1 MADKTSM
8 VLIPALLCD
17 EALYGE
23 VLSGLEDRVS
33 AQVMMSPQPTLTASV
48 GDILARAPE
57 HFVLGGTSYGA
68 RLAIEIA
75 LAAPGRL
82 RGLWLMGATPGEPD
96 REQGLGIAGMIEDRT
111 EEAIAMLAGLVV
123 AQQHAEARSTFEA
136 MARRVGGRDG
146 GAQMRALTDGADVW
160 DRLGSLHIPTLV
172 VWGKDDALVPVATG
186 RRLADALPH
195 AHYFA
200 LDDCGHLP
208 TLEKADEVTDI
219 VAEWLGYDVDDAH
232 AH

>member
-1 MADKTSM
+1 MADKTPM

-23 VLSGLEDRVS
+23 VLSGLEDRVA
-33 AQVMMSPQPTLTASV
+33 AQVMMSPHPTLAESV
-48 GDILARAPE
+48 ADILARAPE
-57 HFVLGGTSYGA
+57 RFVLGGTSYGA
-68 RLAIEIA
+68 RLAIEVA
-75 LAAPGRL
+75 LAAPGRI
-82 RGLWLMGATPGEPD
+82 RGLWLMGANPGAPD
-96 REQGLGIAGMIEDRT
+96 REQGLGIAGMIEDST
-111 EEAIAMLAGLVV
+111 DDAIAMLAGLVV
-123 AQQHAEARSTFEA
+123 APQHTEAKATFEA

-146 GAQMRALTDGADVW
+146 GAQMRALADGEDVW
-160 DRLGSLHIPTLV
+160 ERLGSLHVPSLV

-195 AHYFA
+195 AHWFA

-208 TLEKADEVTDI
+208 TIEKPFEVTDI
-219 VAEWLGYDVDDAH
+219 VAEWLGYDVDEAH

>member
-1 MADKTSM
+1 MADKIPM

-23 VLSGLEDRVS
+23 VLSGLEDKVA
-33 AQVMMSPQPTLTASV
+33 AQVMMSPHPTLADSV
-48 GDILARAPE
+48 ADILSRAPE
-57 HFVLGGTSYGA
+57 RFVLGGTSYGA

-75 LAAPGRL
+75 LAAPARV
-82 RGLWLMGATPGEPD
+82 RGLWLMGANPGAQD
-96 REQGLGIAGMIEDRT
+96 QTQSLGLAGMIEDST
-111 EEAIAMLAGLVV
+111 EDAIALLAGLVV
-123 AQQHAEARSTFEA
+123 AQQHAGAKSSFEA
-136 MARRVGGRDG
+136 MARRVGGTDG
-146 GAQMRALTDGADVW
+146 GAQMRALAAGADVW
-160 DRLGSLHIPTLV
+160 ERLGSIHIPTLV

-186 RRLADALPH
+186 RRLSDALPH

-208 TLEKADEVTDI
+208 TIEKPDEVTDI
-219 VAEWLGYDVDDAH
+219 VDEWLGYDVDEAH

>member
-1 MADKTSM
+1 MADKTAM
-8 VLIPALLCD
+8 ILIPALLCD
-17 EALYGE
+17 EALYAG
-23 VLSGLEDRVS
+23 VVSGLGDRVA
-33 AQVMMSPQPTLTASV
+33 AQVMMSPRPTLAASV
-48 GDILARAPE
+48 DDILARAPE

-75 LAAPGRL
+75 LAAPERL
-82 RGLWLMGATPGEPD
+82 RGLWLMGANPGAPD
-96 REQGLGIAGMIEDRT
+96 REQSLGTAGMIEDRT
-111 EEAIAMLAGLVV
+111 EEAIAMLAGVVV

-146 GAQMRALTDGADVW
+146 GAQMRALADGAEVW

-186 RRLADALPH
+186 RRLADTLPH
-195 AHYFA
+195 AHWFA

-208 TLEKADEVTDI
+208 TIEKPGEVTEI
-219 VAEWLGYDVDDAH
+219 VAEWLGYDVDEAH

>member
-1 MADKTSM
+1 MADKTPM

-23 VLSGLEDRVS
+23 VLSGLEDKVDG
-33 AQVMMSPQPTLTASV
+33 QVMLSPFPTLAESV
-48 GDILARAPE
+48 TDILSRAPE
-57 HFVLGGTSYGA
+57 RFVLGGTSYGA

-75 LAAPGRL
+75 LAAPGRI
-82 RGLWLMGATPGEPD
+82 RGLWLMGANPGAPD
-96 REQGLGIAGMIEDRT
+96 REQGLGTAAMIEDRT
-111 EEAIAMLAGLVV
+111 EEAIAMLSGLVV
-123 AQQHAEARSTFEA
+123 APRHEEAKASFEA

-146 GAQMRALTDGADVW
+146 GAQMRALAAADDVW
-160 DRLGSLHIPTLV
+160 ERLGTLHVPALV
-172 VWGKDDALVPVATG
+172 VWGKDDALVPVAMG
-186 RRLADALPH
+186 RRLSDALPH

-208 TLEKADEVTDI
+208 PIEKPFEVTDI
-219 VAEWLGYDVDDAH
+219 VAEWLGYDVDEAH